1 MGLIIVATPNLKL
14 AAIFYF
20 LSAFVALVLGLA
32 GYYLMHKTVLAFFF
46 IIFQLFNISK
56 TKFIFVMKNQQ
67 KGFLQTL
74 ESN

>member
-46 IIFQLFNISK
+46 YYISII
-56 TKFIFVMKNQQ
+56 
-67 KGFLQTL
+67 
-74 ESN
+74 